1 MKLRLVIVAIAS
13 LLLNA
18 CAALLPGEGRR
29 SETDWQKVQLVEEYH
44 QKRGSVVVWMN
55 YPTRVVPAER
65 SAQAESK

>member
-1 MKLRLVIVAIAS
+1 MKLRLVLVAVAS
-13 LLLNA
+13 MLLNS
-18 CAALLPGEGRR
+18 CTALLPGEGRR

-65 SAQAESK
+65 PAQTEPK

>member
-1 MKLRLVIVAIAS
+1 MKLRLAMVVAAS

-29 SETDWQKVQLVEEYH
+29 IETDWQKVQLVEEYH

-65 SAQAESK
+65 PAQVEPK